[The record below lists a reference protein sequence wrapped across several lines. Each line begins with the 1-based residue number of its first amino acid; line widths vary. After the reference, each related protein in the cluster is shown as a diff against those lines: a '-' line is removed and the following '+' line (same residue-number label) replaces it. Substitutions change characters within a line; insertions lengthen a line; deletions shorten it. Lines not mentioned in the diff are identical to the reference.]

1 MSPCVARQTTTTQP
15 AFLTYVGDAQ
25 DSLKPS
31 CLLTK
36 ESVNNN
42 QWGNDGSGYSCL
54 NVYDQGASFTVTYK
68 WDGDASTVK
77 AFPYMKAQSSNL
89 PIPLQNVSALQITG
103 KWNIYVQGQ
112 ENDTGLQ
119 EAEDFDS
126 FAVKTN
132 VAIDM
137 FLSEDAANSTEV
149 GPPIEV
155 MIWPWY
161 VSDIFPLGYTPITKG
176 VPTVEIDGTKF
187 RLYDGYNL
195 QGQHVFSWLAE
206 KNLTSMDADY
216 GPLLKYMWTNDLLNG
231 TLWLGQLE
239 FGTELMHA
247 AATTVF
253 NATMETL
260 RIFRPGEPGAPH
272 AANTTSV
279 TSSSSSSTP
288 APTQSQLTSQT
299 SQTPS
304 MTSQAAGAGTS
315 TGTASTVRSIL
326 GIRGSAF
333 SAAFWIALP
342 FVDRLLSILT
352 IFE

>member
-1 MSPCVARQTTTTQP
+1 MIHRT
-15 AFLTYVGDAQ
+15 AF
-25 DSLKPS
+25 KPS
-31 CLLTK
+31 CLLTGGP
-36 ESVNNN
+36 VNNN
-42 QWGNDGSGYSCL
+42 QWGNDGSGFSCL
-54 NVYDQGASFTVTYK
+54 NVYDQGASFTVTNK

-103 KWNIYVQGQ
+103 KWDIYVQGQ

-161 VSDIFPLGYTPITKG
+161 VSNMFPLGYTPVTKG

-216 GPLLKYMWTNDLLNG
+216 GPLLKYLWTNDLLNG

-247 AATTVF
+247 AATTVL

-260 RIFRPGEPGAPH
+260 RILRPGEPGAPP
-272 AANTTSV
+272 AVNTTSV
-279 TSSSSSSTP
+279 PNSSSTP
-288 APTQSQLTSQT
+288 APTSSQPSSQA
-299 SQTPS
+299 SQNPCI
-304 MTSQAAGAGTS
+304 TSQAAAAGTS
-315 TGTASTVRSIL
+315 AGTASTVRSTWTT
-326 GIRGSAF
+326 GSAV

-342 FVDRLLSILT
+342 FVIGFLAFLHT
-352 IFE
+352 

>member
-1 MSPCVARQTTTTQP
+1 M
-15 AFLTYVGDAQ
+15 
-25 DSLKPS
+25 
-31 CLLTK
+31 
-36 ESVNNN
+36 
-42 QWGNDGSGYSCL
+42 
-54 NVYDQGASFTVTYK
+54 TYK

-103 KWNIYVQGQ
+103 KWDIYVQGQ
-112 ENDTGLQ
+112 QNDSGLQ

-126 FAVKTN
+126 FAVKAN
-132 VAIDM
+132 VAVDM
-137 FLSEDAANSTEV
+137 FLSDDAINSTEV

-161 VSDIFPLGYTPITKG
+161 VSNIFPLGYTPVTKG

-253 NATMETL
+253 NATVETL
-260 RIFRPGEPGAPH
+260 RVFRSGEPGAPP
-272 AANTTSV
+272 ALNATSV
-279 TSSSSSSTP
+279 ASPSSTP
-288 APTQSQLTSQT
+288 APTTSQLSSQT

-304 MTSQAAGAGTS
+304 MTSQASVASTS
-315 TGTASTVRSIL
+315 TGTATAVSSIWTQ
-326 GIRGSAF
+326 GSAV

-342 FVDRLLSILT
+342 LLTGFLAFLHS
-352 IFE
+352 